1 MTRILALAFLTLW
14 LVNLSACQQ
23 EEANTMTSSAATDI
37 KTEQIEYEANGVKL
51 NGYIS
56 WDANQT
62 GPRPGVLVV
71 HEWWGQ
77 TDYIRLRARMLAGLG
92 YTGFAVD
99 MYGNGKTASHPD
111 EAGKFMTEILNN
123 MDEGAAR
130 FEAARTALK
139 SHASADASKT
149 AAIGYCFGGAVV
161 LEMARRGMDLKGVA
175 SFHGNLSTQTKV
187 EPGSIKA
194 KILVLHG
201 DDDVLIP
208 QEQVDAFK
216 SEMLN
221 ARAEMKFLGYPGAL
235 HGFTNPAATENG
247 KRYGLPLAYNKSVD
261 KESWNELKQFLGEI
275 FSD

>member
-1 MTRILALAFLTLW
+1 
-14 LVNLSACQQ
+14 
-23 EEANTMTSSAATDI
+23 MTSSPATDI
-37 KTEQIEYEANGVKL
+37 KTENIQCEANVVKL
-51 NGYIS
+51 NGYVA

-77 TDYIRLRARMLAGLG
+77 TDYIRSRARMLAELG

-99 MYGNGKTASHPD
+99 MYGNGKTAANPD
-111 EAGKFMTEILNN
+111 EAGQLMNEVLNN
-123 MDEGAAR
+123 MDEGVAR
-130 FEAARTALK
+130 FEAARRALK
-139 SHASADASKT
+139 GHSSADPTKT

-161 LEMARRGMDLKGVA
+161 LEMARRGLDLKGVA
-175 SFHGNLSTQTKV
+175 SFHGALSTQTKV

-216 SEMLN
+216 SEMQN
-221 ARAEMKFLGYPGAL
+221 ARAEMKFIAYPGAL
-235 HGFTNPAATENG
+235 HGFTNPDATANG
-247 KRYGLPLAYNKSVD
+247 EKYGLPLAYNEAVD
-261 KESWNELKQFLGEI
+261 KESWNELKQFLKEV
-275 FSD
+275 FSG

>member
-1 MTRILALAFLTLW
+1 MT
-14 LVNLSACQQ
+14 N
-23 EEANTMTSSAATDI
+23 SSKRDI
-37 KTEQIEYEANGVKL
+37 KTEQIDYEANGVKL
-51 NGYIS
+51 KGYIA

-77 TDYIRLRARMLAGLG
+77 TDYIRSRARMLAELG

-99 MYGNGKTASHPD
+99 MYGDGKTASHPD
-111 EAGKFMTEILNN
+111 DAGKFMTEVLNN
-123 MDEGAAR
+123 MDEGVAR
-130 FEAARTALK
+130 FEAARKVLANHPGTDP
-139 SHASADASKT
+139 SRI
-149 AAIGYCFGGAVV
+149 AAIGYCFGGAVI

-175 SFHGNLSTQTKV
+175 SFHGNLSTQTRV
-187 EPGSIKA
+187 DPGSIKA

-201 DDDVLIP
+201 DDDVLVP

-216 SEMLN
+216 TEMLN

-247 KRYGLPLAYNKSVD
+247 KKYGLPLAYNKSVD
-261 KESWNELKQFLGEI
+261 QQSWNELRNFLAEI
-275 FSD
+275 FS

>member
-1 MTRILALAFLTLW
+1 
-14 LVNLSACQQ
+14 
-23 EEANTMTSSAATDI
+23 MTSSKATGI
-37 KTEQIEYEANGVKL
+37 ETEQLQYEANGVKL
-51 NGYIS
+51 NGYVA
-56 WDANQT
+56 WDANRP

-77 TDYIRLRARMLAGLG
+77 TDYVRSRARMLAELG

-111 EAGKFMTEILNN
+111 EAGKFMTAVLNN
-123 MDEGAAR
+123 MDEGVAR
-130 FEAARTALK
+130 FKAARTALEN
-139 SHASADASKT
+139 HASTDASRT

-235 HGFTNPAATENG
+235 HGFTNPEATANG
-247 KRYGLPLAYNKSVD
+247 KKYGLPLAYNENVD
-261 KESWNELKQFLGEI
+261 KESWNELKQFLEAI
-275 FSD
+275 FAD

>member
-1 MTRILALAFLTLW
+1 MT
-14 LVNLSACQQ
+14 N
-23 EEANTMTSSAATDI
+23 SSKRDI
-37 KTEQIEYEANGVKL
+37 KTEQIDYEANGVKL
-51 NGYIS
+51 KGYIA

-77 TDYIRLRARMLAGLG
+77 TDYIRSRARMLAELG

-99 MYGNGKTASHPD
+99 MYGDGKTASHPD
-111 EAGKFMTEILNN
+111 DAGKFMTEVLNN
-123 MDEGAAR
+123 MDEGVAR
-130 FEAARTALK
+130 FETARKIL
-139 SHASADASKT
+139 ADHPGTDPSRI

-161 LEMARRGMDLKGVA
+161 LEMARRGMNLNGVA

-187 EPGSIKA
+187 DPGSIKA

-201 DDDVLIP
+201 EDDVLIP
-208 QEQVDAFK
+208 QEQVNAFK
-216 SEMLN
+216 TEMLN

-247 KRYGLPLAYNKSVD
+247 KKYGLPLAYNKSVD
-261 KESWNELKQFLGEI
+261 QQSWNELRNFLAEI
-275 FSD
+275 FS